1 MTEQEFSYNIHIRTG
16 FFRLDP
22 YEMVLSSQGI
32 RLYQTHENRSVER
45 IYLPNLEIQKV
56 AIYQESQPELEII
69 TPWDVFSGVL
79 SKKTDIARL
88 QRDLKSH
95 FGARAAM
102 Y

>member
-1 MTEQEFSYNIHIRTG
+1 MSEQEFSYNIHIRTG

-22 YEMVLSSQGI
+22 YEMILSNHGI
-32 RLYQTHENRSVER
+32 HLYQMHENRSVER

-56 AIYQESQPELEII
+56 IIYQETQPELEIV
-69 TPWDVFSGVL
+69 TPRDVFSGVL

-88 QRDLKSH
+88 YSDLISH
-95 FGARAAM
+95 FGVRAAI